1 MVLLADFLNVPLA
14 LVESISREM
23 TFEVRFRFRLEEAAE
38 AGVPRLNSPRKVAS
52 AKTNEKYDQSE

>member
-23 TFEVRFRFRLEEAAE
+23 TFEARFKFRLEESAE
-38 AGVPRLNSPRKVAS
+38 AGVTRLNSPREVAS
-52 AKTNEKYDQSE
+52 AKTNEKCGQSE